1 MIHNN
6 SRNPISDPYALED
19 QLARELQK
27 RKVEEEKKKREIERI
42 CAESEEI
49 KLLKQKVQT
58 AYVTKERT

>member
-27 RKVEEEKKKREIERI
+27 RKVEEEKKRREIERI

-49 KLLKQKVQT
+49 KLLKQKV
-58 AYVTKERT
+58 